1 MALVAF
7 IGNAM
12 LGNINSTLSPTTAT
26 GQQNGSTQN
35 LSSNI
40 VATATLGSGNYSY
53 FWNYTGTVVTF
64 TGQTNSTTN
73 VSYASISVAGSST
86 VSCTVTD
93 GTTGVVVNTTNSC
106 VITWPIQ
113 LTPITSV
120 TWSIAG
126 ATTSAY
132 NGAAQSVTVVSVVP
146 SGATYSTSTTSATN
160 AGGVASTTI
169 TGNGSYSGSFT
180 SPNLTIGTSTITIAS
195 SGATSFAFNGA
206 SQTVGYTVSG
216 VYAADTNYSV
226 SGTSA
231 TNCGSFTVTLSETSS
246 NYTLGTPS
254 TFAWSITP
262 TAPANFT
269 VSVTDYYL
277 CNFSWTA
284 VGGCSYK
291 VWGRDTGGVWAIVV
305 DNIPV
310 GTTTAAYAA
319 ATNFN
324 YEFYVVAVAS
334 SGTSVASRTAFV
346 YTGRGSYQETIA
358 YNSGLQTLSP
368 LCLSGSAGATSGA
381 VGLKAWVQG
390 TYGVTISSVVANSGT
405 LNFSSSLLYGTAT
418 RQAIFWQL
426 NATTT
431 NQLTGASS
439 APAPWSGNPQT
450 RNVSQATGTVNYYLR
465 IPASAGGGAF
475 PQSTGWSTNNSGG
488 LSGSFWARIVWR
500 NVGTQVVT
508 VPASPPTVTY
518 S

>member
-26 GQQNGSTQN
+26 GQLNGSTQN

-73 VSYASISVAGSST
+73 VSYASISVEGSST
-86 VSCTVTD
+86 ITCTVTD
-93 GTTGVVVNTTNSC
+93 STTGVVVNTNSC

-120 TWSIAG
+120 TWSIVG

-132 NGAAQSVTVVSVVP
+132 NGAAQSVTVVSVSP
-146 SGATYSTSTTSATN
+146 TGATYSTSTTSATN

-169 TGNGSYSGSFT
+169 TGTGSYSGSFT

-269 VSVTDYYL
+269 VSVTDFYL

-284 VGGCSYK
+284 VGGCSYR
-291 VWGRDTGGVWAIVV
+291 VWGLASGGAWEIVV
-305 DNIPV
+305 NNIPV
-310 GTTTAAYAA
+310 GTTTAAYGA
-319 ATNFN
+319 ATNFD
-324 YEFYVVAVAS
+324 YQFYVVAVAS
-334 SGTSVASRTAFV
+334 SGTSAASRTAFV
-346 YTGRGSYQETIA
+346 NTGRGSYQETIA
-358 YNSGLQTLSP
+358 YDGGYANQQP
-368 LCLSGSAGATSGA
+368 LCLTGSRSGTI
-381 VGLKAWVQG
+381 GLKAWVQG
-390 TYGVTISSVVANSGT
+390 TYGVTISTVTVRNAS
-405 LNFSSSLLYGTAT
+405 LNFSSSLLWGTAT
-418 RQAIFWQL
+418 RTIRWNL
-426 NATTT
+426 NGTSVNFPLSTST
-431 NQLTGASS
+431 S
-439 APAPWSGNPQT
+439 APNPYAGPT
-450 RNVSQATGTVNYYLR
+450 SRAVTTTGTVTYTMV
-465 IPASAGGGAF
+465 ASG
-475 PQSTGWSTNNSGG
+475 SGWSTNNTSGV
-488 LSGSFWARIVWR
+488 SGSFWARAEWR
-500 NVGTQVVT
+500 WTGTQVVT
-508 VPASPPTVTY
+508 VAARQPTVSY